1 MSALAC
7 FKMPNPVTI
16 TGRSSSITNSFA
28 NAIMPVVFPTEA
40 EVAEALAILGLD
52 ANDLRCAYCGDKATE
67 WDHLRPLIKNKRP
80 TGYISEI
87 ANLVPA
93 CGKCNQSK
101 GNKYWRDWITSG
113 AILSPKI
120 RGITDLDER
129 IQRLEIYEGW
139 RNVQPIAFIIDETTL
154 QAYWQQWEI
163 ILDAMREGQRM
174 ANNIKQMIAD
184 QYKQS
189 LGE

>member
-1 MSALAC
+1 
-7 FKMPNPVTI
+7 MPNPVTI

-28 NAIMPVVFPTEA
+28 NAIMPVVFPTED

-67 WDHLRPLIKNKRP
+67 WDHLRPLIRNKRP

-113 AILSPKI
+113 AVLSPKV
-120 RGITDLDER
+120 RGVSDLNER
-129 IQRLEIYEGW
+129 IRRLEIYEGW